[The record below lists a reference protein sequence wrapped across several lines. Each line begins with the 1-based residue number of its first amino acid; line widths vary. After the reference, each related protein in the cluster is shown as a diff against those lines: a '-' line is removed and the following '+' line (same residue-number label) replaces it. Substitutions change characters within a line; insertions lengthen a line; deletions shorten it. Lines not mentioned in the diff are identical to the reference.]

1 MRILVVDDDP
11 ALRDALDR
19 ALRLEG
25 HQVEFAHDGVQALQM
40 VAQPRHDAVVL
51 DIGLPRVDGLE
62 VCRRIRAGGDRTPI
76 LMLTARDAV
85 EDRVAGL
92 DVGADDYLVKPFAL
106 AELLA
111 RVRALVRRAAP
122 PTDPDEVLRFED
134 LVLEPATMAVHRG
147 ERRIDLTLTEFRI
160 LELLVRNARR
170 IVPRAL
176 IFEKVW
182 GYDFGA
188 SSNALEVFVSYL
200 RRKLEAAGEARLIHT
215 VRGVGYALRDR

>member
-1 MRILVVDDDP
+1 VVDDDP

>member
-111 RVRALVRRAAP
+111 RVRALVRRA
-122 PTDPDEVLRFED
+122 
-134 LVLEPATMAVHRG
+134 
-147 ERRIDLTLTEFRI
+147 
-160 LELLVRNARR
+160 
-170 IVPRAL
+170 
-176 IFEKVW
+176 
-182 GYDFGA
+182 
-188 SSNALEVFVSYL
+188 
-200 RRKLEAAGEARLIHT
+200 
-215 VRGVGYALRDR
+215 DRPG

>member
-122 PTDPDEVLRFED
+122 QTDPDEVLRFEE

-147 ERRIDLTLTEFRI
+147 DRRIDLTLTEFRI

>member
-25 HQVEFAHDGVQALQM
+25 HLVEFARDGVQALQM
-40 VAQPRHDAVVL
+40 VAPPRHDAVVL

-122 PTDPDEVLRFED
+122 QTDPDEVLRFEE

-147 ERRIDLTLTEFRI
+147 DRRIDLTLTEFRI

-188 SSNALEVFVSYL
+188 TSNALEVFVSYL
-200 RRKLEAAGEARLIHT
+200 RRKLEAAGEPRLIHT

>member
-25 HQVEFAHDGVQALQM
+25 HQVEFARDGVQALQM
-40 VAQPRHDAVVL
+40 VAPPRHDAVVL

-122 PTDPDEVLRFED
+122 ATDPDEILRFED

-200 RRKLEAAGEARLIHT
+200 RRKLEAAGEARLIYT

>member
-1 MRILVVDDDP
+1 
-11 ALRDALDR
+11 
-19 ALRLEG
+19 
-25 HQVEFAHDGVQALQM
+25 
-40 VAQPRHDAVVL
+40 
-51 DIGLPRVDGLE
+51 
-62 VCRRIRAGGDRTPI
+62 
-76 LMLTARDAV
+76 
-85 EDRVAGL
+85 
-92 DVGADDYLVKPFAL
+92 
-106 AELLA
+106 
-111 RVRALVRRAAP
+111 
-122 PTDPDEVLRFED
+122 
-134 LVLEPATMAVHRG
+134 MAVHRG